1 MTQTIGIIIRPFAD
15 IAVSCLTNKETLEH
29 YYKMV
34 DKAFIKEYKHGNFV
48 AYATR
53 EKKDDDTNIA
63 YHIFCTNDKCFGYTD
78 VANFNQL
85 VRDLYN
91 LINILSFVY
100 KTPLYVSEKYNVI
113 SNILYDII
121 IQHNLTHLFD
131 KKLYYIS
138 NGETI
143 MPWEWNK

>member
-29 YYKMV
+29 YYKGV
-34 DKAFIKEYKHGNFV
+34 DKTFIKEYKHGDFV

-63 YHIFCTNDKCFGYTD
+63 YHIFCTNDRCLEYTD
-78 VANFNQL
+78 AANFNQL
-85 VRDLYN
+85 VRNLYN
-91 LINILSFVY
+91 LINILSFGH
-100 KTPLYVSEKYNVI
+100 KTPLYVNEAYNIV
-113 SNILYDII
+113 SSILYDII
-121 IQHNLTHLFD
+121 IQHTLTHLFE
-131 KKLYYIS
+131 KQLYCIS

>member
-29 YYKMV
+29 YYKGV
-34 DKAFIKEYKHGNFV
+34 DKTFIKEYKHGDFV

-63 YHIFCTNDKCFGYTD
+63 YHIFCTNDRCLEYAD
-78 VANFNQL
+78 AANFNQL
-85 VRDLYN
+85 VRNLYN
-91 LINILSFVY
+91 LINILSFGH
-100 KTPLYVSEKYNVI
+100 KTPLYVNEAYNIV
-113 SNILYDII
+113 SSILYDII
-121 IQHNLTHLFD
+121 IQHTLTHLFE
-131 KKLYYIS
+131 KQLYCIS